1 MRRGKGH
8 GVHMTASA
16 AVLLT
21 VLPVAAGFLSPMGSR
36 PLASPLLPRKSAC
49 ASRHDSSRRGGESA
63 WRSGGYLRMASDGY
77 VTVDAKA
84 TVFSPARASS
94 SLCMNVQGGSFDG
107 NLAVLASAAG
117 IVEEVGSG
125 AEAGG
130 ISVGD
135 AVAVALMPDDIPR
148 DNGKIEVPVGR
159 VIPAP
164 AGSSHKQ
171 AATFVHV
178 ATSVMLGIGHDLAC
192 NMERISGKTVV
203 VCGGKGP
210 AGSLAIQ
217 LLSGAGAKVV
227 AMSSGGWWE
236 DKELL
241 EMGASSTLQYKK
253 ESFYDAL
260 GGKID
265 IVVDALGA
273 GGDEQTMLRSNGVK
287 YADVTSPAVKLVLNE
302 GLLGGGLELKR
313 FNDMLASGSS
323 PSLGEFST
331 ASLTETGVSGLTSLS
346 LLAGSQG
353 VKEKGGLRFDSQSYT
368 AWEWLEALG
377 WPRDQNTGGR
387 HGFPGKSM
395 WPKAEE
401 LEEKRSNVLVVAPGV
416 EVRRRKGRSIADSA
430 AAAVEK
436 EGMATEDKAAGIA
449 ERDKQEEEGKAAA
462 AAAAQ
467 KKEKKE
473 EEEKRKAAAAAAA
486 KKDAEDSAE
495 KVSRIKKVEEDE
507 GIESRGEQGEEKE
520 REKEVGDGVLSG
532 AREVGGGVIDVKSI
546 AEIEERVGEKRAMLY
561 FYSKTCRAC
570 AGMKPKFSKLAK
582 ARGGSGD
589 IFISCDAKM
598 LGAKEVEEAYGVVE
612 LPSFVVVKRGEK
624 RGGWT
629 GTFEGGDLRR
639 MLEGMFA

>member
-1 MRRGKGH
+1 
-8 GVHMTASA
+8 
-16 AVLLT
+16 
-21 VLPVAAGFLSPMGSR
+21 
-36 PLASPLLPRKSAC
+36 
-49 ASRHDSSRRGGESA
+49 
-63 WRSGGYLRMASDGY
+63 MASDGY
-77 VTVDAKA
+77 ITVDAKA
-84 TVFSPARASS
+84 TVFSPARSSS
-94 SLCMNVQGGSFDG
+94 SLCMDVQGGSVHA

-117 IVEEVGSG
+117 IVDEVGSG
-125 AEAGG
+125 AEASG

-135 AVAVALMPDDIPR
+135 AVAVALMPNDIPGS
-148 DNGKIEVPVGR
+148 NGKIEVPVGR

-253 ESFYDAL
+253 ESFYDVL

-313 FNDMLASGSS
+313 FNDMLESGSS

-346 LLAGSQG
+346 LLAGSRG
-353 VKEKGGLRFDSQSYT
+353 VEGKGGLRFDSQSYT

-377 WPRDQNTGGR
+377 WPRDLNTGGR

-401 LEEKRSNVLVVAPGV
+401 LEEKRSDVLVVAPGV
-416 EVRRRKGRSIADSA
+416 EVRRRKDRSIADSAAAA

-436 EGMATEDKAAGIA
+436 EGMATEDNAAGIA
-449 ERDKQEEEGKAAA
+449 ERDKEEEEEEGKAAA
-462 AAAAQ
+462 AQ
-467 KKEKKE
+467 KKLKKE
-473 EEEKRKAAAAAAA
+473 EEEQEEEKREEAAAASTAAAA
-486 KKDAEDSAE
+486 KKETEDSAE
-495 KVSRIKKVEEDE
+495 KVSSVKKVEEDE
-507 GIESRGEQGEEKE
+507 GIESTRREED
-520 REKEVGDGVLSG
+520 KEVDVDDGVLSG

-546 AEIEERVGEKRAMLY
+546 AEIGELVGDKRAMLY

-582 ARGGSGD
+582 ARVGTGD
-589 IFISCDAKM
+589 VFISCDAKM

-612 LPSFVVVKRGEK
+612 LPSFVVLKRGEK
-624 RGGWT
+624 RGEWT